1 MDKAKCLKNMMIAS
15 LLYPFSKKKFE
26 NRKIWL
32 IGGNAGELFVDN
44 SKAMY
49 EYLRS
54 KKNIEEY
61 WVLNENSPIKDKIP
75 GKTLIKGSVDCY
87 LHFIN
92 AEVALFS
99 HSISADIAPYLFVV
113 PYMKKFHNKVMKV
126 FLNHGTV
133 GFKVRKAMN
142 PKTEKIAEELVKSY
156 DINIADSEYE
166 KKVKTDSWWNVE
178 KEKTFIT
185 GYPRYDK
192 LYNVEIDKKE
202 IFFMPTWRN
211 WIRPENTSIEETDY
225 FKNIVGLITD
235 DTLNKYLEIKDIK
248 LNIYIHQLMHD
259 YFEKFNDVK
268 LGTNVKI
275 LPKDADITKELMK
288 SSLLVTDYS
297 SVSYDYLY
305 INKPIVFF
313 QFDKN
318 EYEQKVG
325 SYVDLENDLFGEK
338 AYNVKECVNEIVK
351 IANNN
356 YKHDDE
362 IQEKVNKLKNKFLTY
377 TDKENC
383 KRVYELIIKKLEEK
397 HEK

>member
-26 NRKIWL
+26 NRRIWL

-54 KKNIEEY
+54 KKNVEEY
-61 WVLNENSPIKDKIP
+61 WVLNEKSPIKDKIP

-211 WIRPENTSIEETDY
+211 WIRPENTNIEETDY

-235 DTLNKYLEIKDIK
+235 DTLNKYLEIKDVK

-325 SYVDLENDLFGEK
+325 SYVDLENDLFGEV
-338 AYNVKECVNEIVK
+338 AYNVKECVNKIVK

>member
-1 MDKAKCLKNMMIAS
+1 MDKIRCLINMSIAFF
-15 LLYPFSKKKFE
+15 LYPFAKGKFKG
-26 NRKIWL
+26 RKIW
-32 IGGNAGELFVDN
+32 IVGGNAGELFVDN
-44 SKAMY
+44 GRAIY
-49 EYLRS
+49 EYIRA
-54 KKNIEEY
+54 KKEVEEY
-61 WVLNENSPIKDKIP
+61 WVINRNSPALKKIP
-75 GKTLIKGSVDCY
+75 GKKLLKGSVKSY
-87 LHFIN
+87 LYFMN
-92 AEVALFS
+92 AQVVLFS
-99 HSISADIAPYLFVV
+99 HSISADIVPYLYVV
-113 PYMKKFHNKVMKV
+113 PIIRKFHHKTLKV

-133 GFKVRKAMN
+133 GFKVRMAMN
-142 PKTEKIAEELVKSY
+142 KKTEKIAEEMVRSY
-156 DINIADSEYE
+156 DVNICDSQYE
-166 KKVKTDSWWNVE
+166 KEIKRDKWWNIPEE
-178 KEKTFIT
+178 KIFIT

-192 LYNVEIDKKE
+192 LYDVEMEKKE

>member
-1 MDKAKCLKNMMIAS
+1 
-15 LLYPFSKKKFE
+15 
-26 NRKIWL
+26 
-32 IGGNAGELFVDN
+32 
-44 SKAMY
+44 
-49 EYLRS
+49 
-54 KKNIEEY
+54 
-61 WVLNENSPIKDKIP
+61 
-75 GKTLIKGSVDCY
+75 
-87 LHFIN
+87 
-92 AEVALFS
+92 
-99 HSISADIAPYLFVV
+99 
-113 PYMKKFHNKVMKV
+113 
-126 FLNHGTV
+126 
-133 GFKVRKAMN
+133 
-142 PKTEKIAEELVKSY
+142 
-156 DINIADSEYE
+156 
-166 KKVKTDSWWNVE
+166 
-178 KEKTFIT
+178 
-185 GYPRYDK
+185 
-192 LYNVEIDKKE
+192 
-202 IFFMPTWRN
+202 MPTWRN
-211 WIRPENTSIEETDY
+211 WIRPENTNIEETDY

-235 DTLNKYLEIKDIK
+235 DTLNKYLEIKDVK

-325 SYVDLENDLFGEK
+325 SYVDLENDLFGEV
-338 AYNVKECVNEIVK
+338 AYNVKECVNKIVK